1 AEMERRVMDAVRAHF
16 RPEFLNRVDEIV
28 IFHAL
33 TREHIRTIVDHQL
46 ESLRSMLAQRELGLS
61 LTDSARDALAEE
73 GFDPHFGARPLKR
86 TVQRRIQTPLAMRL
100 LQSEFKPGQT
110 IQVDFNK
117 GEFTFAVRRPEKLVA
132 AH

>member
-1 AEMERRVMDAVRAHF
+1 MEHRVMEAVRGHF

-33 TREHIRTIVDHQL
+33 SREHIRTIVDLHL
-46 ESLRSMLAQRELGLS
+46 ETLRRMLAERELGLV
-61 LTDSARDALAEE
+61 LTNPARDALAEE

-86 TVQRRIQTPLAMRL
+86 TIQRRIQNPLAMRL

-110 IQVDFNK
+110 IEVDYQD
-117 GEFTFAVRRPEKLVA
+117 GQFTFTAERTEKLIGA
-132 AH
+132 R